1 MYCTLCSVSHFII
14 FVSEDFL
21 YIFDDSQNP
30 WFLARIHH
38 RHGIL
43 DLRIWIFREIENH
56 IRNYNCTCLLGA
68 QVGSIHEIYK
78 GGQSRDTVP
87 LLATI
92 HLVGWRT
99 MWRGPAPA
107 WTMVVPI
114 LSSLPATI
122 LPTNYYILW
131 PPDDVLFSILRF
143 VKHRV

>member
-1 MYCTLCSVSHFII
+1 M
-14 FVSEDFL
+14 
-21 YIFDDSQNP
+21 
-30 WFLARIHH
+30 
-38 RHGIL
+38 
-43 DLRIWIFREIENH
+43 
-56 IRNYNCTCLLGA
+56 
-68 QVGSIHEIYK
+68 GSIHEIYK

-87 LLATI
+87 LIATI
-92 HLVGWRT
+92 HLVGRRT

-143 VKHRV
+143 VKHRVSTYTRRAAQGGEFH